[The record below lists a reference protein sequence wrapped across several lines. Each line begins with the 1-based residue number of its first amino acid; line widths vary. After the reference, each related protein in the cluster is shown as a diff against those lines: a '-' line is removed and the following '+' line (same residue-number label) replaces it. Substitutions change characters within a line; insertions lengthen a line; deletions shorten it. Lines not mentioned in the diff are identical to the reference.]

1 MGDSEYGEEFNAAS
15 ADIDK
20 WFGQLGASR
29 IYPLG
34 ACDKNAD
41 QQAQFSSWTFGFIAE
56 LEDARALEFHPTNVE
71 YDSEEE
77 EADDGELNKDIGAG
91 DDAGSDDGMVD
102 LEDMGK
108 MASKL
113 KAAKISR
120 AEEDE
125 ALENSKANPKRSIG
139 NTADAASAPVAREMV
154 SPMLHKN
161 LTKQGYKIVGSH
173 SGVKICRWTKA
184 ALRGRGNVQC
194 KENGF
199 GGVLVASVFP
209 NIDSPTFISC
219 QASATSTLSTAFS
232 LISAR
237 KALLRWPVQI
247 NVPSAGAIIRIL
259 LERRKFSWQ
268 VCSLIGGIF

>member
-1 MGDSEYGEEFNAAS
+1 MLPRLAILTRLSRFSKWTRDLRYDWRVDRLSLQKIRFAVCGLGDSEYGEEFNAAS

-184 ALRGRGNVQC
+184 ALRGRGKVQWN
-194 KENGF
+194 ENGVWRYF
-199 GGVLVASVFP
+199 GRVLVP
-209 NIDSPTFISC
+209 
-219 QASATSTLSTAFS
+219 
-232 LISAR
+232 
-237 KALLRWPVQI
+237 KY
-247 NVPSAGAIIRIL
+247 
-259 LERRKFSWQ
+259 
-268 VCSLIGGIF
+268 